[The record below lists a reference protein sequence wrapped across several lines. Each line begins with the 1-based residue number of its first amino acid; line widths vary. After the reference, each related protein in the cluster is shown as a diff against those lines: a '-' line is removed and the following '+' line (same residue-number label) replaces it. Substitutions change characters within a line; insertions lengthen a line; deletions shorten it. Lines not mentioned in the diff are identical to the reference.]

1 MSIRRRYDLTVTY
14 CVCGRAVQN
23 DVGSSSWHLKRL
35 WKGKPAKQFY
45 SCSLHGVRENMC
57 TERVNPYPNRNGSPG
72 RETAVDGVTYV
83 REFGKLD
90 L

>member
-1 MSIRRRYDLTVTY
+1 MQGS
-14 CVCGRAVQN
+14 
-23 DVGSSSWHLKRL
+23 VGSSSWHLEEL
-35 WKGKPAKQFY
+35 WMGQPTKQFLI
-45 SCSLHGVRENMC
+45 CLLHGVRENMC
-57 TERVNPYPNRNGSPG
+57 TEGVNPYPNRNGSPG